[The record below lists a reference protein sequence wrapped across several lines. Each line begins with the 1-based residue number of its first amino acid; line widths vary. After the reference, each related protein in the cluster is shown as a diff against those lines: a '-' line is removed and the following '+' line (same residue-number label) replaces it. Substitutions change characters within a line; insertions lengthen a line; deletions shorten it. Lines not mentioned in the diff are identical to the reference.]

1 MPNPSSST
9 PITRARRNRK
19 VSALT
24 AHQVQ
29 QKRDLDRKA
38 QRALRQRVKSRLQ
51 DLEDDLARAKADC
64 SVRERNLMESVQ
76 QLRDENRKLRSYLD
90 SIGQFAL
97 NGAAEVDNGD
107 DDDNG
112 GAVDETESPVAD
124 ITIGEDTAALGMM
137 PVNFFDLSRPSRS
150 PSSLLQPTRSTDQ
163 FMMGRNRSSP
173 AKQLG

>member
-97 NGAAEVDNGD
+97 NGAAEVDNCD

-137 PVNFFDLSRPSRS
+137 PVNFFDLFRPSRS
-150 PSSLLQPTRSTDQ
+150 PSSLCSRRGARTSL
-163 FMMGRNRSSP
+163 
-173 AKQLG
+173 